1 MNELTL
7 FDPMMTLVAQNI
19 KTREAT
25 HEESLII
32 DTAWV
37 NAESSIRGLAW
48 LSREGKTWKN
58 LVNPKTGEN
67 YTSFEEYGL
76 EKFDYSKTQ
85 LHALANAFRV
95 EKALVGTPTK
105 ELPLSQTEPFR
116 ALPDSAIPET
126 YQHAIE
132 LAREEGKKLGA
143 KHVEEAVAEW
153 KLKNE
158 SLQSDLMA
166 KVQQLDEKQ
175 KRINWLELD
184 KEATIK
190 QNDQLRND
198 LAFKVEEKVEER
210 IAGERAKLILENQ
223 DAIAQA
229 KREAEN
235 AQAELER
242 LKKEQAKAIKD
253 GVFSEIQKC
262 KTEID
267 QLEYRRES
275 LQKQTADLSKARDL
289 LEKENG
295 IVKQHLESISTI
307 GEAIQDIKCALYLA
321 EERGAIPV
329 ELINEWS
336 ALNYALSGVS
346 KEFVTFCNRE
356 SHVINSDILIN
367 NLSDLGRTLESEA
380 IFA

>member
-1 MNELTL
+1 MSNELTPL
-7 FDPMMTLVAQNI
+7 STLAVEIDALNEQANIYANQALIYAAKSGQKLLLAKAQCNHGEFKSWLDENCKI
-19 KTREAT
+19 PYSTAQKYMRLAT
-25 HEESLII
+25 ARQ
-32 DTAWV
+32 D
-37 NAESSIRGLAW
+37 
-48 LSREGKTWKN
+48 
-58 LVNPKTGEN
+58 LVNSNSPSTAILP
-67 YTSFEEYGL
+67 SI
-76 EKFDYSKTQ
+76 TQ
-85 LHALANAFRV
+85 M
-95 EKALVGTPTK
+95 
-105 ELPLSQTEPFR
+105 
-116 ALPDSAIPET
+116 
-126 YQHAIE
+126 IE
-132 LAREEGKKLGA
+132 LLSAPEEVKTEVTAKIEAGEDVTVKEIQRLKKEAAEA
-143 KHVEEAVAEW
+143 KE
-153 KLKNE
+153 KLE
-158 SLQSDLMA
+158 QSNKRQMELA
-166 KVQQLDEKQ
+166 QRLDEKQ
-175 KRINWLELD
+175 GEIAKLMDKNWKAENQQQQII
-184 KEATIK
+184 EAK
-190 QNDQLRND
+190 LG
-198 LAFKVEEKVEER
+198 E
-210 IAGERAKLILENQ
+210 ERAKLILENSNALQ
-223 DAIAQA
+223 QVE
-229 KREAEN
+229 RERDN